1 MSHALT
7 LARPYARA
15 AFALARENAAL
26 PQWSQWLGFAAAAVL
41 DARVS
46 ALLGNPRI
54 TAATLRDLVL
64 PPQADARFIR
74 FLDLL
79 LENGR
84 LAVLPDIAALYE
96 TLRADEER
104 VLKAKV
110 TAAVALDAQQLAS
123 IRNALQRRFGR
134 DVEIEMGVDPD
145 LIGGAVITAG
155 DVVID
160 GSIRG
165 KLARLRSALTS

>member
-15 AFALARENAAL
+15 AFALAREHAAL

-54 TAATLRDLVL
+54 AVATLRDLVA
-64 PPQADARFIR
+64 PPQADARFTR

-84 LAVLPDIAALYE
+84 LAVLPDVAALYE

-104 VLKAKV
+104 VLKARV

-123 IRNALQRRFGR
+123 IRGALQRRFGR
-134 DVEIEMGVDPD
+134 DVEIEARVDAA
-145 LIGGAVITAG
+145 LIGGAVIDAG

-160 GSIRG
+160 GSIRS
-165 KLARLRSALTS
+165 KLARLHGALTS

>member
-15 AFALARENAAL
+15 AFALAREHAVL

-54 TAATLRDLVL
+54 AAATLRDLVA
-64 PPQADARFIR
+64 PPQADARFTR

-84 LAVLPDIAALYE
+84 LAVLPDVAALYE

-104 VLKAKV
+104 VVKARV

-123 IRNALQRRFGR
+123 IRGALQRRFGR
-134 DVEIEMGVDPD
+134 DVEIEARVDAA
-145 LIGGAVITAG
+145 LIGGAVIDAG

-160 GSIRG
+160 GSIRS
-165 KLARLRSALTS
+165 KLARLHGALTS